1 MVTSA
6 KPSGAKPATPSGSGE
21 HKLILQIQD
30 ASWVEVMAA
39 DHTRLYY
46 DLAPAGK
53 TLEFNGRHGA
63 LTVSLGNAKG
73 VKVRVNGEPFKIPA
87 ASRSGNTA
95 RFKVKLNPPGSQAGK
110 P

>member
-53 TLEFNGRHGA
+53 TLKFNARHGA

-73 VKVRVNGEPFKIPA
+73 VKVRVNGKPFTIPA
-87 ASRSGNTA
+87 SARSGNTA
-95 RFKVKLNPPGSQAGK
+95 RFKVELDQPASTPDS